1 MFGKCI
7 VYIVEKHKRLI
18 TTSTFSMRE
27 ENNKLNQHK
36 GTDFTTI
43 LHEKTQNNDTD
54 NRQHAPMC
62 NGAFHVL
69 LQFK

>member
-1 MFGKCI
+1 
-7 VYIVEKHKRLI
+7 
-18 TTSTFSMRE
+18 MRE

-43 LHEKTQNNDTD
+43 LHEKTQNNYTDDT
-54 NRQHAPMC
+54 QHAPIC
-62 NGAFHVL
+62 DGGKFNLHQTVHFHVL

>member
-1 MFGKCI
+1 
-7 VYIVEKHKRLI
+7 
-18 TTSTFSMRE
+18 MRE

-54 NRQHAPMC
+54 NTQYASI
-62 NGAFHVL
+62 L
-69 LQFK
+69 